1 MEATGGCTGGTSV
14 KNAHITE
21 ANHHLVWGGDG
32 IYMKGNN
39 GDSTAMKKI
48 WLDHIEIS
56 RVDRQFITGTTNKA
70 STDSPHDDE

>member
-1 MEATGGCTGGTSV
+1 
-14 KNAHITE
+14 
-21 ANHHLVWGGDG
+21 
-32 IYMKGNN
+32 
-39 GDSTAMKKI
+39 MKKI